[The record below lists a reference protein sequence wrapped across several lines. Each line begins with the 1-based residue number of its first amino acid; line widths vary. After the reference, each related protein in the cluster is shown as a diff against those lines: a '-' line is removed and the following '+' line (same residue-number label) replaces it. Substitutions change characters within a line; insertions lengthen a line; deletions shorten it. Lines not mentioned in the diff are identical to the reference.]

1 MPFLAE
7 LIKLIATVAWTVAR
21 GRQGELFRGNS
32 WQKWRVYAVLAFIY
46 MLINNIVFLALL
58 QLSPISFIAL
68 GNLKTVTTAIF
79 FRGARWL
86 AKCGVRAPR
95 HQTPASLAHTICI
108 SPQPQHTLG
117 VEPRAAQSAYA
128 PFRALLAA
136 SVQTIR
142 PLGCT

>member
-58 QLSPISFIAL
+58 
-68 GNLKTVTTAIF
+68 
-79 FRGARWL
+79 
-86 AKCGVRAPR
+86 
-95 HQTPASLAHTICI
+95 
-108 SPQPQHTLG
+108 
-117 VEPRAAQSAYA
+117 
-128 PFRALLAA
+128 
-136 SVQTIR
+136 
-142 PLGCT
+142 